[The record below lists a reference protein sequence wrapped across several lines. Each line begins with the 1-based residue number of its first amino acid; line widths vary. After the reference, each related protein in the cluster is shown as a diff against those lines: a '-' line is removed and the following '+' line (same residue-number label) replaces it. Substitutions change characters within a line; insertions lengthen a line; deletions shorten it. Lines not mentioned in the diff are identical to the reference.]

1 MLRNPEKNWQ
11 NKLTERTRPASSSDA
26 QVSSTEMERYR
37 VLGSVDSYD
46 GQQNLDEWIQMVTRA
61 ADFAGWNEE
70 QTFKAAMFRLR
81 GEAGEHAEQLREEG
95 KINTWKELQ
104 AVLKERFVTSGKEQ
118 WHQYLLN
125 TGTQGTKTVQEWA
138 QTVRKLSLLALA
150 PEMEEIKM
158 EGVND
163 EENQDEQR
171 RQETGAKKEARKKLL
186 DYMRK
191 SNFVRGLKS
200 SLRQMVW
207 RKKCKTFD
215 EAVQA
220 AAEEEA
226 VEASHREEEVLS
238 CYKRDIPSFT
248 NPGLVEQL
256 VAALEI
262 HDAKK
267 KKEDTDE
274 ETTKTA
280 RGGLQKEAAKKQQP
294 RNQRRPIERDSEDD
308 EEEDEEEEEEYERRL
323 RQRGYQQEGTGSRW
337 NGRNRTAEGY
347 QQYDGQVPLP
357 RASSRSTTV
366 RQWTRRERSNEAVG
380 NGARPREYGSRVI
393 CFYCN
398 EAGHIKRFCPHVR
411 EQQSGNEYRRLPG
424 SGSRRN

>member
-1 MLRNPEKNWQ
+1 
-11 NKLTERTRPASSSDA
+11 
-26 QVSSTEMERYR
+26 MERYR

-46 GQQNLDEWIQMVTRA
+46 GQQNLDEWIQMLTRA
-61 ADFAGWNEE
+61 AEFAGWNEE

-81 GEAGEHAEQLREEG
+81 GEAGEHAEQLRDEG

-104 AVLKERFVTSGKEQ
+104 TVLKERFITSGKEQ

-138 QTVRKLSLLALA
+138 QTVRKLSLLALG
-150 PEMEEIKM
+150 PEMQEIKM
-158 EGVND
+158 EGED
-163 EENQDEQR
+163 GEENQDEQL
-171 RQETGAKKEARKKLL
+171 RQETAAKREARKKLL

-191 SNFVRGLKS
+191 SNFIRGLKS

-248 NPGLVEQL
+248 SQGLMEQL

-280 RGGLQKEAAKKQQP
+280 RGGLKKETAKKQSQKSLP
-294 RNQRRPIERDSEDD
+294 RNQRRPIDGDSEDED
-308 EEEDEEEEEEYERRL
+308 EEEDEEEEEEYERRP
-323 RQRGYQQEGTGSRW
+323 RRRGYQQGGTRSRW
-337 NGRNRTAEGY
+337 NGRGRTAEGY
-347 QQYDGQVPLP
+347 QQYDDQLPLP
-357 RASSRSTTV
+357 RAPRRATPV
-366 RQWTRRERSNEAVG
+366 RQWTRRERNDEAVG
-380 NGARPREYGSRVI
+380 NGARPREYDSRVI

-398 EAGHIKRFCPHVR
+398 EAGHIKRFCPHNPER
-411 EQQSGNEYRRLPG
+411 QSGNEYRRL
-424 SGSRRN
+424 R